1 MNFKMLLSFFIIFLV
16 LPGCKQAKKQANI
29 LFIFA
34 DDQCHNTIHAL
45 GNEEIHTPT
54 LDRMVNEGVTFTH
67 TYNMGAW
74 NGAVCLASRAM
85 INSGLSLWNAH
96 RSVKKWNERAEKRQ
110 LWSQLLEDSG
120 YDTYITGKWHVDIDA
135 SSIFKRAKHIRPG
148 MPKQTKIRYNRDF
161 TPGNTDWLP
170 YDKKH
175 GGFWEGG
182 KHWSDIVADDAI
194 SFLGEASKKDSPF
207 FMYVAFNAPHDP
219 RQSPKEY
226 VDLYPLESIS
236 VPENFLPEYPY
247 RHEMGSPESLRDER
261 LAPFPRTE
269 YSVKVNRQEYYA
281 IISHMDAQIAR
292 ILDELERTGQKENTY
307 IFYSADHGLSVGQH
321 GLIGKQ
327 SLFDHSIRTPMI
339 VIGPDIPKNEKRNT
353 DVYLQDIMASALD
366 VAGVEQPT
374 YVEFSSFMAQARGKQ
389 SESNYDAIY
398 GGYRNLQRM
407 IRKDNFKLIVY
418 PEAKKLLLFNMNED
432 PLEMN
437 DLSDVKKYQEL
448 KKELFKD
455 LLELQKQMND
465 ELDLIKV
472 FPEMV

>member
-1 MNFKMLLSFFIIFLV
+1 MNFKTYLILFIACFAFF
-16 LPGCKQAKKQANI
+16 GCEQEKKQPNI

-34 DDQCHNTIHAL
+34 DDQCHNTINAL
-45 GNEEIHTPT
+45 GNKEIQTPT

-67 TYNMGAW
+67 AYNMGAW

-85 INSGLSLWNAH
+85 MNSGLTVWNAH
-96 RSVKKWNERAEKRQ
+96 RSSKNWQPRVENRQ

-120 YDTYITGKWHVDIDA
+120 YDTYMTGKWHVGVPAD
-135 SSIFKRAKHIRPG
+135 SIFNRANHIRPG
-148 MPKQTKIRYNRDF
+148 MPNQTKARYNRDF

-170 YDKKH
+170 WDKKH
-175 GGFWEGG
+175 EGFWKGG
-182 KHWSDIVADDAI
+182 KHWSEIVADDAI
-194 SFLGEASKKDSPF
+194 EFMGEASEKDSPF

-226 VDLYPLESIS
+226 VDLYPLENIA
-236 VPENFLPEYPY
+236 VPENFIPEYPY
-247 RHEMGSPESLRDER
+247 RKEMGCPETLRDEQ

-281 IISHMDAQIAR
+281 IITHMDAQIAR

-327 SLFDHSIRTPMI
+327 SLFDHSIRPPMI
-339 VIGPDIPKNEKRNT
+339 VIGPDIPKNEKRDM

-366 VAGVEQPT
+366 VAGVEKPV
-374 YVEFSSFMAQARGKQ
+374 YVEFSSLMAQAKGEQK
-389 SESNYDAIY
+389 ESNYDAIY
-398 GGYRNLQRM
+398 GGYRDLQRM

-418 PEAKKLLLFNMNED
+418 PAAKKLLLFDMKND
-432 PLEMN
+432 PLEMS
-437 DLSDVKKYQEL
+437 DLSDIEKYQDL
-448 KKELFKD
+448 KKELFLG

-465 ELDLIKV
+465 EVDLSKV